1 MDQPEGMT
9 FNERNIAEFRAN
21 GGRIASFGAAPVLL
35 LNTVGAKSG
44 KRRTNP
50 LMYLADEHD
59 PGRVYVFASYAGAD
73 RNPAWYH
80 NIVARPDDL
89 RVEIGSEALDAT
101 AEILREPERSD
112 VYTIQA
118 GRYPGFAG
126 YQAKTSRPIPV
137 VALTLRR
144 P

>member
-1 MDQPEGMT
+1 M
-9 FNERNIAEFRAN
+9 
-21 GGRIASFGAAPVLL
+21 AAPPLLL

-50 LMYLADEHD
+50 LRYLADEHD

-80 NIVARPDDL
+80 NIVAHPDDL

-112 VYTIQA
+112 VYTVQA

-126 YQAKTSRPIPV
+126 
-137 VALTLRR
+137 
-144 P
+144 

>member
-1 MDQPEGMT
+1 MKGC
-9 FNERNIAEFRAN
+9 
-21 GGRIASFGAAPVLL
+21 G
-35 LNTVGAKSG
+35 
-44 KRRTNP
+44 
-50 LMYLADEHD
+50 
-59 PGRVYVFASYAGAD
+59 GAD
-73 RNPAWYH
+73 RNPAWYQ
-80 NIVARPDDL
+80 NIVAHPDDL

-118 GRYPGFAG
+118 GRYPGFAS
-126 YQAKTSRPIPV
+126 YKAKTSRPIPV